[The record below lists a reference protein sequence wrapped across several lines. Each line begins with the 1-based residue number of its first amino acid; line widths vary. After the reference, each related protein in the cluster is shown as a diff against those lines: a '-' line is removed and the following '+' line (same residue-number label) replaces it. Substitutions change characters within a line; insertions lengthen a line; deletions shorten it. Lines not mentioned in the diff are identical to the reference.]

1 LEEFNF
7 IFFFEFLKEGRSI
20 AFKYGC
26 KFVETSVA
34 INDKVDDLL
43 AGILKQIRLYHAAN
57 NRGDDGGSFALQQ
70 QQKPDSNT
78 MSKKLKR
85 NNSDAFINE
94 IIKKTSS
101 SGGGGG
107 HNTISFKANT
117 LTRRLFKSSTKKNV
131 ESGIGAT
138 ASASSFGASSSSQ
151 VKNKTSTGGSATPSS
166 FSFVKFFHSLF
177 KKKSNR
183 SHIQSVENLFTS
195 PVVYIST
202 AATQAKLKK

>member
-1 LEEFNF
+1 M
-7 IFFFEFLKEGRSI
+7 
-20 AFKYGC
+20 
-26 KFVETSVA
+26 A

-57 NRGDDGGSFALQQ
+57 NHGDDGGGFALQQ
-70 QQKPDSNT
+70 QQKADSNT
-78 MSKKLKR
+78 INKKLKR

-101 SGGGGG
+101 SGGGGGGGG

-117 LTRRLFKSSTKKNV
+117 LTRRLFKSSTKKNA
-131 ESGIGAT
+131 ESGVGAT
-138 ASASSFGASSSSQ
+138 TSASSFGASSSQ
-151 VKNKTSTGGSATPSS
+151 AKNKASTGGSATPSS

-183 SHIQSVENLFTS
+183 SHIQSVENLFTP